1 MAKKKSLG
9 KGLSALIKNTS
20 LDESTASGYNNK
32 KKDIKNNIVSI
43 DINKIKPNP
52 EQART
57 VFDQQK
63 LKELAAS
70 IKNVGLIS
78 PVVLQRNKNKYI
90 IIAGERRWRAARLA
104 GFNSI
109 PSIIN
114 NDVRDNSLAYIMIE
128 NLQREDLTPVEE
140 ANGYQQLLHKKS
152 YTHQKLARTLGKS
165 RTHITN
171 MLRILKLPS
180 SVQNSINQGRLS
192 SGHAKVLSSLPAER
206 AEKTAADIIKKN
218 LSVRET
224 EKLLQKKVPRRT
236 STAGKKK
243 ANIFLKEVEDKLRS
257 FFQTKTRIIPVS
269 RNKGK
274 IEIEYYSTSDI
285 NEILRKLKL

>member
-152 YTHQKLARTLGKS
+152 YTHQKLARTLSKS